1 METQL
6 KFQTCVSAPISEVW
20 KWITS
25 RSGISKEMWP
35 YFRMT
40 FPRGVNSLQDV
51 KFKPQE
57 RLFRSKIY
65 LFGFLPFGHD
75 DMTLISLTEGQGFI
89 EESPMTF
96 MKHWRHERSLTSSS
110 NGTVITDQITFEPRH
125 AMNLVARF
133 MNRVFI
139 HRHKVL
145 RQNLENKLG
154 SRG

>member
-1 METQL
+1 MMESQL

-25 RSGISKEMWP
+25 LDGISREMWP

-40 FPRGVNSLQDV
+40 APRGVKTLQDI
-51 KFKPQE
+51 KFKPGE

-75 DMTLISLTEGQGFI
+75 DITLISLSEGQGFI
-89 EESPMTF
+89 EQSPMTF
-96 MKHWRHERSLTSSS
+96 MKLWRHERSLSGSE

-125 AMNLVARF
+125 AANLVARF
-133 MNRVFI
+133 MKQVFI
-139 HRHKVL
+139 HRHEVL
-145 RQNLENKLG
+145 KRNLN
-154 SRG
+154 